1 MSAVA
6 VTGLLAGCG
15 TDGPGTSA
23 SEPVYRGIAGSCT
36 EMAAPAADAVRAYTG
51 ELFSDAVGFEET
63 GAPSTSPDLT
73 TKECRAIY
81 AAAAAPAASPSTDPP
96 SRRVIHLR
104 IALQVGAS
112 ALQAA
117 ERHFDT
123 ACASVDCRITT
134 GIGDES
140 FEGAVE
146 GSSATAVTM
155 FRTANAIVSVTVD
168 GSDFTTRP
176 DGSDRSAEI
185 AELAP
190 GARAIAQAMA
200 VDLGAVVT

>member
-6 VTGLLAGCG
+6 VAGLLAGCG
-15 TDGPGTSA
+15 TDGPGTVA

-51 ELFSDAVGFEET
+51 ELFSAAVAFEEA
-63 GAPSTSPDLT
+63 GAPSTSPDLA

-81 AAAAAPAASPSTDPP
+81 AAEAAPAASPATGPP
-96 SRRVIHLR
+96 RRRVIHLR
-104 IALQVGAS
+104 IALQVGES

-155 FRTANAIVSVTVD
+155 FRTGNAVVSVTVD
-168 GSDFTTRP
+168 GSNFASGP
-176 DGSDRSAEI
+176 GGSDRAAEI
-185 AELAP
+185 SELAP

-200 VDLGAVVT
+200 ADLGAVVT